1 MSQEFINK
9 FIIPAI
15 FTIAGVILGLLVD
28 FLKTKWKFRKELK
41 DNDSIDI
48 SGSNWFAAWQTSV
61 DQVLN
66 LNTEE
71 LIILQKGRTVKIN
84 NIDKSPENPKGGYK
98 WEAQLQFFHGKT
110 LMGWYFPLKEENI
123 TSKGIMFLNYQSAK
137 KVFWGKWVGSNY
149 DGDLANGFVVIS
161 KNKDESMRLL
171 KDVISKHTDKVNIIY
186 DAI

>member
-1 MSQEFINK
+1 MSEALIENIVISAF
-9 FIIPAI
+9 
-15 FTIAGVILGLLVD
+15 FTVVGLLLGLLVEY
-28 FLKTKWKFRKELK
+28 LRAKRKFKKELK
-41 DNDSIDI
+41 DNNFIDI
-48 SGSNWFAAWQTSV
+48 SGTKWFAAWQTSV
-61 DQVLN
+61 DQTLN

-71 LIILQKGRTVKIN
+71 LIIQQKGQTVKIS

-110 LMGWYFPLKEENI
+110 LMGWYFPLKEENL

-161 KNKDESMRLL
+161 KEKEQSMRLL

>member
-1 MSQEFINK
+1 MSEALIEN
-9 FIIPAI
+9 IVISAI
-15 FTIAGVILGLLVD
+15 FTVIGLVLGLLIEY
-28 FLKTKWKFRKELK
+28 FKAQRKFRKELQ
-41 DNDSIDI
+41 DNNFIDI
-48 SGSNWFAAWQTSV
+48 SGGKWFAAWQTSV
-61 DQVLN
+61 EQTLN

-71 LIILQKGRTVKIN
+71 LVIQQKGQTVKIS

-161 KNKDESMRLL
+161 KDKEQSMRLL

>member
-1 MSQEFINK
+1 MSEALIEN
-9 FIIPAI
+9 IVISAI
-15 FTIAGVILGLLVD
+15 FTLVGLVLGLLVEY
-28 FLKTKWKFRKELK
+28 FKAKRKFRKELQ
-41 DNDSIDI
+41 DNNFIDI
-48 SGSNWFAAWQTSV
+48 SGSKWFAAWQTSV
-61 DQVLN
+61 EQTLN

-71 LIILQKGRTVKIN
+71 LVIQQKGQTVKIS

-161 KNKDESMRLL
+161 KDKEQSMRLL

>member
-1 MSQEFINK
+1 MSQALIENIV
-9 FIIPAI
+9 ISAI
-15 FTIAGVILGLLVD
+15 FTVVGVLLGLLIE
-28 FLKTKWKFRKELK
+28 FLKSKRKFRKEIK
-41 DNDSIDI
+41 DNNFIDI
-48 SGSNWFAAWQTSV
+48 SGDKWFAAWQTSV
-61 DQVLN
+61 EQTLN

-71 LIILQKGRTVKIN
+71 LIISQKGQTVKIS

-110 LMGWYFPLKEENI
+110 LMGWYFPLREENI

-161 KNKDESMRLL
+161 KNREESMRLL

>member
-1 MSQEFINK
+1 MSEALIEN
-9 FIIPAI
+9 IVISAI
-15 FTIAGVILGLLVD
+15 FTVVGLL
-28 FLKTKWKFRKELK
+28 FGILIEYLKAKRKFKRELQ
-41 DNDSIDI
+41 DNNFIDI
-48 SGSNWFAAWQTSV
+48 SGSKWFAAWQTSV
-61 DQVLN
+61 EQTLN

-71 LIILQKGRTVKIN
+71 LVIEQKGQTVKIS
-84 NIDKSPENPKGGYK
+84 NIYKSPENPKGGYK

-161 KNKDESMRLL
+161 KEKEQSMRLL